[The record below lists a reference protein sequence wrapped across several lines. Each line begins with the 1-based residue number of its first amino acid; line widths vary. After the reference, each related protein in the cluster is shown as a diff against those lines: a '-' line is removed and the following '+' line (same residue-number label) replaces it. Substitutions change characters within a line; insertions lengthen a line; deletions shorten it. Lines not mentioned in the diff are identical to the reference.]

1 VISPS
6 LKNMLCRLGLIK
18 SIIKTVWF
26 ELLLKIC
33 NMNFENKL
41 LTKGCYLRKLLCFV
55 FLCCY
60 AEYSTSDN
68 EPDGIENATYNTFA
82 KLMWIFVFLI

>member
-41 LTKGCYLRKLLCFV
+41 LTRDAIYGNYYASFYGYL
-55 FLCCY
+55 
-60 AEYSTSDN
+60 
-68 EPDGIENATYNTFA
+68 
-82 KLMWIFVFLI
+82 FLI